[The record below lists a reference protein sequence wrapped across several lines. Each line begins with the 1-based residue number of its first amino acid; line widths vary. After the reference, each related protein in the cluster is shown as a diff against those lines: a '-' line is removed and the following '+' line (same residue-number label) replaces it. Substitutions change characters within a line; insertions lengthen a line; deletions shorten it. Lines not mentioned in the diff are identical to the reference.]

1 MKKRSSVI
9 DPLYLRKEQ
18 AALKRRYR
26 KTILF
31 NEREINAIEEYCRR
45 FRIVSKSGLIR
56 QAVMEEVLKG
66 LGENHPSLFE

>member
-18 AALKRRYR
+18 AALRRRYR